1 MVSDV
6 CQINEV
12 DHLCSLLDKFCAV
25 SDVCQINEVDHLPTV
40 QETCPCVSDVCQI
53 NEVDHRIQHPAY
65 RSGVS
70 DVCQI
75 NEVDHNAMRDRSG
88 SSSLVGFWFRLQR
101 VICEEGPEKVAK
113 VMRLLVSLCDA
124 PNLCY
129 SFHEPKQHQNNSFRK
144 VLGSYGAAV
153 VLVI

>member
-1 MVSDV
+1 M
-6 CQINEV
+6 N
-12 DHLCSLLDKFCAV
+12 CSGYFKA
-25 SDVCQINEVDHLPTV
+25 I
-40 QETCPCVSDVCQI
+40 
-53 NEVDHRIQHPAY
+53 
-65 RSGVS
+65 VS